1 MKNFKTQEIT
11 FGAMIAAIFGMLLLL
26 NRQTG
31 GMLEE
36 VFLFAFPIPMV
47 AYSAKYGWKKSLP
60 VFAVTVLIAILCGT
74 FSGFFYAAS
83 ESFIGMV

>member
-36 VFLFAFPIPMV
+36 VFLFAFPIPKSV
-47 AYSAKYGWKKSLP
+47 AFGS
-60 VFAVTVLIAILCGT
+60 
-74 FSGFFYAAS
+74 
-83 ESFIGMV
+83 